1 MVERLFDDLVPVP
14 ARWQYI
20 AGVRQGALGIC
31 LCSTSAPHIHP
42 PVARIHGSR
51 DHGLELGVTPLAIT
65 SSNLPA
71 NFLLSVPATLCSAGL
86 EVFVPRGG
94 FLPPRDTQ

>member
-1 MVERLFDDLVPVP
+1 MAIHCRRED
-14 ARWQYI
+14 
-20 AGVRQGALGIC
+20 GALGIC
-31 LCSTSAPHIHP
+31 LCSTSAPHP

-51 DHGLELGVTPLAIT
+51 DHGLGMGVTPLTIT
-65 SSNLPA
+65 SSNPPG

-86 EVFVPRGG
+86 QVFVPKGG